1 MELTIG
7 KTAADTITVSVT
19 SPDADPVDGIVIGA
33 MDHPAALSSMVVA
46 DGVASI
52 EMYWPEGA
60 PETTSFE
67 VLWSKESNPGNWMI
81 NKDQLGQ
88 MIRTL
93 LLRARIPVLTQA
105 RISGTA
111 VTTDYDGT

>member
-1 MELTIG
+1 M
-7 KTAADTITVSVT
+7 
-19 SPDADPVDGIVIGA
+19 IGA

-67 VLWSKESNPGNWMI
+67 VLAE
-81 NKDQLGQ
+81 
-88 MIRTL
+88 
-93 LLRARIPVLTQA
+93 
-105 RISGTA
+105 
-111 VTTDYDGT
+111 